1 MKNKKRHVI
10 WSNIHLNLDDWRED
24 IIEDYPEYK
33 DSEERLTELMYERN
47 AEYLDDVRMNLDH
60 IFSKPIIIV
69 ADLGLWYGRRSGYK
83 ILKSGNLSDCLY
95 AECDMAEWYVD
106 ELGDL
111 RADVIHHDGENHY
124 LYRAF
129 KEDIS
134 EDRMET
140 LKSKIYNGV
149 QTRRDITNCTRRLGD
164 IIAGVYGFKI

>member
-10 WSNIHLNLDDWRED
+10 WSDIHLNLDDWRED

-47 AEYLDDVRMNLDH
+47 AEYLDDERINLDY
-60 IFSKPIIIV
+60 IFSKPIIVI
-69 ADLGLWYGRRSGYK
+69 ADLGLWYGRRSGYR
-83 ILKSGNLSDCLY
+83 IIESGNLSDCLY
-95 AECDMAEWYVD
+95 T
-106 ELGDL
+106 
-111 RADVIHHDGENHY
+111 
-124 LYRAF
+124 
-129 KEDIS
+129 S

-149 QTRRDITNCTRRLGD
+149 QTRRDITSCTRRLGD